1 MITLTL
7 TDEDKDTLLIMLG
20 LATGKAET
28 ISAPLAEKCLHVVN
42 AILLQVG
49 GTPYESLQHLKA
61 KVEFNFPVA
70 NSKKVQ

>member
-1 MITLTL
+1 MITLKL
-7 TDEDKDTLLIMLG
+7 TDEENDTLLIMLG
-20 LATGKAET
+20 MATGEAET
-28 ISAPLAEKCLHVVN
+28 ISASLAEKCLHVSN

-49 GTPYESLQHLKA
+49 GTPYESLQHLRA